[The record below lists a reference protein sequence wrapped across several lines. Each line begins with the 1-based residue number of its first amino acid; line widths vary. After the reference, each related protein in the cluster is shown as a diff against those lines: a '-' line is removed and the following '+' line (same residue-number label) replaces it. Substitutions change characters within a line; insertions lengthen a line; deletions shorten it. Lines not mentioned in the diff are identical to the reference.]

1 MGKPQG
7 RWNRAKN
14 EVGQATF
21 TRGLPSGGGRT
32 DTDTI
37 ARNRKSRGHYWHTAA
52 DADTT
57 EDHEGTYTIRL
68 GSPPSMIIGNI
79 SSIEASSSESISCS
93 GFGDCVIELAPSR
106 NSQRGY
112 GGVTK
117 DISSVSGQIFF
128 VRDIDIHD
136 GKLSFLPIG
145 WRAERVG
152 DEFILSS
159 GSPARPEDQE
169 MENDDWS
176 GERGWSPRP
185 AMPTYP
191 NPQ

>member
-7 RWNRAKN
+7 CWNRAKN

-32 DTDTI
+32 DMDTI
-37 ARNRKSRGHYWHTAA
+37 ARNRGHYWQTAA

-57 EDHEGTYTIRL
+57 EDTEGTHTVRP
-68 GSPPSMIIGNI
+68 GSPRSTIIGNI
-79 SSIEASSSESISCS
+79 SSIEASSSESISCN
-93 GFGDCVIELAPSR
+93 GFGDCVTELAPNR

-117 DISSVSGQIFF
+117 DISGVRGQMFF
-128 VRDIDIHD
+128 VRDIDTHN
-136 GKLSFLPIG
+136 GKLSFPFLPIG

-152 DEFILSS
+152 DEFIISL

-176 GERGWSPRP
+176 GERGWSPGP
-185 AMPTYP
+185 AMPTDP